1 MAGMTQNW
9 QRNLISFS
17 SPSRESTLKYS
28 VQLTE
33 GSCSYKD
40 IHSSDKSKN
49 SDNDKIMLVTVLTIA
64 YESNI
69 RIAMIIVR
77 ISMIKVLI
85 IMIMTIIMLH
95 P

>member
-1 MAGMTQNW
+1 
-9 QRNLISFS
+9 
-17 SPSRESTLKYS
+17 
-28 VQLTE
+28 
-33 GSCSYKD
+33 
-40 IHSSDKSKN
+40 
-49 SDNDKIMLVTVLTIA
+49 MLMTVLTIA

-69 RIAMIIVR
+69 RIAMIVVR